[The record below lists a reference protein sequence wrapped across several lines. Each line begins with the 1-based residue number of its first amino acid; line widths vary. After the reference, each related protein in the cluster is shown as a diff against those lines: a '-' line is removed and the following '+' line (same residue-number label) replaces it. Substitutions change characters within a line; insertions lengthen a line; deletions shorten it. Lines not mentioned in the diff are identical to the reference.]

1 MAFLLSALSI
11 DAYVLPGPAT
21 TTMRMRTIAPAMNEA
36 AAKAAWFRKNEL
48 ALSSTGGHLAAP
60 PRAGATYSLA
70 ADTAASGGSV
80 WGDMGAVVSGC
91 QKLHGASGAIVSTND
106 ILQKVRSKAEK
117 AKKELNGPEVELCTD
132 RKNSGWTTN

>member
-48 ALSSTGGHLAAP
+48 SLASRGPARAP
-60 PRAGATYSLA
+60 ATYKA
-70 ADTAASGGSV
+70 AIVPNSPMPYGVVNNPANAHGIQ
-80 WGDMGAVVSGC
+80 GAV
-91 QKLHGASGAIVSTND
+91 HSTTD
-106 ILQKVRSKAEK
+106 ILQKVRARAEK
-117 AKKELNGPEVELCTD
+117 AKKAEYGGLVEMCSE
-132 RKNSGWTTN
+132 RKSTGWTTN